1 MKRLILIRLATML
14 LPMISLT
21 GQTPQAKPPVAVA
34 PVPVSSSTIP
44 QWRIKFFHDQNN
56 SGIDFNELALPGP
69 QTICAF
75 GAFGE
80 AGKRPRGVM
89 VRSGDGGQTWE
100 TIKLPDLPVSADFV
114 DGRNGWL
121 VTRDA
126 VHRTLDGGLTWKR
139 SAKLKGVLRV
149 KFLTE
154 QRGFAVGFPKA
165 VWSTADG
172 GATWAPL
179 PAAQLPASRPEN
191 STYSTIT
198 FHDGR
203 RGIITGSSRPPRR
216 NASPL
221 PPWMDPATQQRQ
233 VPTSLLVLETSDGG
247 QTWTH
252 AVTSAFGQLG
262 RVAFGASGGG
272 LGLMEYTGGSFAYA
286 SEVLNLSNSKTAFAD
301 KDRAIQDIAYDSG
314 GRAWIAGIAVAGTL
328 NQLPIPSKVV
338 VLQSIDSQHWYS
350 GPVDYRAVANR
361 VRIAFAGETG
371 WLVTDGGMILTLEKK

>member
-1 MKRLILIRLATML
+1 MKRSTLIRLTTIL
-14 LPMISLT
+14 LPTVLLV
-21 GQTPQAKPPVAVA
+21 GQVSPVKPT
-34 PVPVSSSTIP
+34 PVSASTIP

-56 SGIDFNELALPGP
+56 SGIDFNDLVLPAP

-89 VRSGDGGQTWE
+89 VHSVDDGKSWE
-100 TIKLPDLPVSADFV
+100 TIKLPELPLSADFV
-114 DGRNGWL
+114 DASNGWMT
-121 VTRDA
+121 TRDA
-126 VHRTLDGGLTWKR
+126 VYRTLDGGLTWKR
-139 SAKLKGVLRV
+139 SAKLKGVLRI
-149 KFLTE
+149 KFLTP

-165 VWSTADG
+165 VWSTSDG
-172 GATWAPL
+172 GVTWAPVA
-179 PAAQLPASRPEN
+179 AAQLPSARPEN

-216 NASPL
+216 DASPL
-221 PPWMDPATQQRQ
+221 PSWIDPATQQRQ
-233 VPTSLLVLETSDGG
+233 VPTSLLVLETADGG

-252 AVTSAFGQLG
+252 AVTSVFGQLG
-262 RVAFGASGGG
+262 RVAFGAAGGG

-301 KDRAIQDIAYDSG
+301 KDRAIQDLAYDGG
-314 GRAWIAGIAVAGTL
+314 GRAWIAGIVVAGTL

-338 VLQSIDSQHWYS
+338 VLQSIDFQHWYS
-350 GPVDYRAVANR
+350 VPVDYRAVANR
-361 VRIAFAGETG
+361 VKIAFSGGTG
-371 WLVTDGGMILTLEKK
+371 WLVTDGGMILTLDKK